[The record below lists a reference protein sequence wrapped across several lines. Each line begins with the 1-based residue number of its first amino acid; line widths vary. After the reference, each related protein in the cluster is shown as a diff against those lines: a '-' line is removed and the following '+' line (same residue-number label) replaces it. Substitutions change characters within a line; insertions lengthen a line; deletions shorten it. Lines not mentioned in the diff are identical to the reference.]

1 MKNFPKILT
10 ITVCF
15 LLSCEDKNQDDDKQY
30 EYTAY
35 YGKSLRVCV
44 QGKMELNIG
53 TDSTITGTWKTEVV
67 GGFSENDVGP
77 QIGTG
82 ELKGNIKDGKFYLQ
96 MNPGFIDNNIDL
108 TGVSFVDEYSGT
120 WVWISFVGITSSG
133 SFKLKK
139 K

>member
-1 MKNFPKILT
+1 
-10 ITVCF
+10 
-15 LLSCEDKNQDDDKQY
+15 
-30 EYTAY
+30 
-35 YGKSLRVCV
+35 
-44 QGKMELNIG
+44 
-53 TDSTITGTWKTEVV
+53 
-67 GGFSENDVGP
+67 
-77 QIGTG
+77 
-82 ELKGNIKDGKFYLQ
+82 